1 VTYILVAVAPD
12 GTRKPL
18 SREHFQGWNARSR
31 EIVPREDAHQM
42 SRKRANQER
51 NRMLSDFDLKGH
63 RVEVEP
69 FVPQPA
75 TDPR

>member
-1 VTYILVAVAPD
+1 VTYILVAIAPD
-12 GTRKPL
+12 GTRKPVG
-18 SREHFQGWNARSR
+18 REAWEPDGWSHSIAHG
-31 EIVPREDAHQM
+31 VTPHQM

-51 NRMLSDFDLKGH
+51 GRLHFDGWDLKGH